1 MTEEDA
7 QYLRSYAPDARIHAV
22 PIGVDAEEFSPNAE
36 QNRQDLTA
44 VFVGNFNHTPNVE
57 AARFLAH
64 QLAPLFPQVTFAIHG
79 TPLLPDFNSS
89 GNVRFP
95 GYVADTRQLYQRPNT
110 IIVAPLFSGTGQR
123 VKLLEAFAMACP
135 VITTTV
141 GAMGFPIQNGV
152 QAMIAG
158 TVDEFAAAMRHLIG
172 SRERR
177 TRLGNEGRRMILE
190 RFTWNRIAEELWGVV
205 TKTAVSH

>member
-1 MTEEDA
+1 
-7 QYLRSYAPDARIHAV
+7 
-22 PIGVDAEEFSPNAE
+22 
-36 QNRQDLTA
+36 
-44 VFVGNFNHTPNVE
+44 
-57 AARFLAH
+57 
-64 QLAPLFPQVTFAIHG
+64 
-79 TPLLPDFNSS
+79 
-89 GNVRFP
+89 
-95 GYVADTRQLYQRPNT
+95 
-110 IIVAPLFSGTGQR
+110 
-123 VKLLEAFAMACP
+123 
-135 VITTTV
+135 
-141 GAMGFPIQNGV
+141 MGFPIQNGV